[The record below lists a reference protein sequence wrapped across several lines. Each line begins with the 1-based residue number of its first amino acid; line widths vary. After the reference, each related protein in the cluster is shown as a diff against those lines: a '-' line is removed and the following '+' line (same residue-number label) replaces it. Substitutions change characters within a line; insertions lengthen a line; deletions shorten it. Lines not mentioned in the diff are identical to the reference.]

1 MSRKIKGIIVSR
13 LIVLVSIFLV
23 PILIFIIFSLVPF
36 HLTWADEQTQ
46 FILLQILIPLVFSI
60 SWVYF
65 LLIFANRTASS
76 IDMMDKTIGVVPLRL
91 KFFYG
96 LNALFVLLIFIYPL
110 ITPIISVLAF
120 ASLAWRLTTFRR
132 EEWDTQ
138 SKTSLLTK
146 IAIIIAIILPVVCG
160 IIILPEII
168 TLSIYLWSNIWVPL
182 LEYIYIISRALC
194 TALAFGSLV
203 ILFKKSGISEY
214 EQFYMNPDDANF
226 FMGVKVFDVFCLLF
240 FLFLEFFQIP
250 IIDFFY
256 YAGFVI
262 VCFVALA
269 NLIKGKMEDR
279 SFKSYLLGYLIA
291 IVFMGSSLITYD
303 IGPIFDLGNTIKTW
317 SLILSAV
324 IFILIFFITF
334 LKIEDVES

>member
-13 LIVLVSIFLV
+13 LIVLLSIFLV
-23 PILIFIIFSLVPF
+23 PILIFIIFFLIPF
-36 HLTWADEQTQ
+36 QLAWADEQTQ
-46 FILLQILIPLVFSI
+46 FFLLKILIPLVFSI

-96 LNALFVLLIFIYPL
+96 LNAIFVLLILIYPL
-110 ITPIISVLAF
+110 VTPIISVLAF
-120 ASLAWRLTTFRR
+120 ASFAWRLTTFRR
-132 EEWDTQ
+132 EEWDEQ

-146 IAIIIAIILPVVCG
+146 IAVIIAIILPVVCG
-160 IIILPEII
+160 IIIIPEII
-168 TLSIYLWSNIWVPL
+168 TLSIYLWNNIWVPL
-182 LEYIYIISRALC
+182 LDYIYIISRALC
-194 TALAFGSLV
+194 TALAIGSL
-203 ILFKKSGISEY
+203 IIIFKKSGISEY
-214 EQFYMNPDDANF
+214 EQLYMKPDDASF
-226 FMGVKVFDVFCLLF
+226 FMGVKVFDAFCFIF
-240 FLFLEFFQIP
+240 FIFLEIFEIP
-250 IIDFFY
+250 IIDLFY

-279 SFKSYLLGYLIA
+279 SFKSYILGYLIA